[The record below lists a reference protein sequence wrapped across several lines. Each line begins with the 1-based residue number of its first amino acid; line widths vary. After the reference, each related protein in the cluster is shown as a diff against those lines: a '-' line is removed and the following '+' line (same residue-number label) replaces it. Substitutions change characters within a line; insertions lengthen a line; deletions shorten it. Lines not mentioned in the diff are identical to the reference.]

1 MAKSELNISSSQG
14 AVSAMLA
21 CINIYRLIPPLL
33 SLAAPLENRVPLF
46 QDIRRPHGTVITHY
60 PKHVLKKIYDA
71 ESFFS
76 KFGTSFEDV
85 KVSQI
90 SFLMIWLLAPKAQF
104 PACLQQA
111 AHEVAQSS
119 PYLVHS
125 EEPPSLSQSNR
136 RLRLTDGTYTKSAPV
151 YYVKVSSFVEDILG
165 SIGSLAGGPLRP
177 L

>member
-1 MAKSELNISSSQG
+1 MSKSELNISSAQG

-46 QDIRRPHGTVITHY
+46 QDIQRPHGTVITHT

-76 KFGTSFEDV
+76 EFGTSFEDV
-85 KVSQI
+85 KVGWA
-90 SFLMIWLLAPKAQF
+90 SFLVIAPCPKSSIS
-104 PACLQQA
+104 CLHAQQA

-125 EEPPSLSQSNR
+125 EQPPSLSQSNK

-151 YYVKVSSFVEDILG
+151 YYVKVSLFG
-165 SIGSLAGGPLRP
+165 
-177 L
+177 